1 MAARRMDQD
10 RRNED
15 FRGMLARMER
25 EGHLRRVT
33 KTISPRHITALCGQA
48 PSAVLCEA
56 VADYDIP
63 VVGGLYWTRDRL
75 ASALATNPAPAAGV
89 LHLRQRVGGHRTRA
103 RKAARTAV
111 ASLRA
116 ASIRSANRSPSAD
129 SAS

>member
-56 VADYDIP
+56 VEDYDIP

-75 ASALATNPAPAAGV
+75 ASALDWPAGELGSRFAPPWRG
-89 LHLRQRVGGHRTRA
+89 RSHRC
-103 RKAARTAV
+103 
-111 ASLRA
+111 S
-116 ASIRSANRSPSAD
+116 
-129 SAS
+129 